1 MQHILIALELDN
13 CMEKQTKTNISK
25 KVKKFIDSKNI
36 KTSTYRIQE
45 IDSIDIFVNIDNKL
59 NGLDRN

>member
-1 MQHILIALELDN
+1 
-13 CMEKQTKTNISK
+13 MEKQTKTNISK